1 MEAIRINPAEEFVV
15 EAPVAGKTN
24 KFLKYLIFKKSP
36 KFGWTKEKVKEFI
49 TSKIRKRKPVISET
63 DNEIVACI
71 SDLKAIKKHRVPF
84 HEQMGISAIVGEAEE
99 VLTDEEVMDVSEIS
113 EDVGAGRKPKITRA
127 VTEKVQSLYKQGK
140 TPKEINVV
148 LETNFGI
155 KLHPSTINKIVRG
168 TYIRQSIDEEVTMTE
183 NPLITEILENPSI
196 IEQALE
202 NKAVP
207 LTMTNWFQTR
217 LKELAARELTAK
229 QIADEMNKELLQYIP
244 DEFWKRMSKVIVG
257 KKGSLGKA
265 RVGKVITPAMV
276 RRVAHKVV
284 PEPWKMIDIER
295 WKRFAGAKG
304 KGILAELGR
313 IAQTGDKKA
322 LYEALRSRIMEIK
335 KTTLTPRG
343 KVKEEFK
350 PFRKAETRSLLATWS
365 PGSTGAARES
375 RRAQRLAALAKA
387 RAAKA
392 AKVAAKGG
400 PKKPRKKKGT
410 AVSAEDVLDMIGEL
424 VSVEDIASTLNPL
437 ELESLTDEM
446 MEVMVNPM
454 FRGKSLKNA
463 FAKLGYQLPGVFAG
477 AWALKLTNIA
487 TDFVTGLIPAG
498 PVKSALQA
506 VIPSGVVWLLAEAIL
521 PEQFAITA
529 NSIQTL
535 ALYNAA
541 NRILKFGNF
550 ELVPSLVKPA
560 TTPVKE
566 EVSEEEEESE
576 VEEVEISDELYEAWR
591 SGELTD
597 EEVAQMIY
605 TGKYS
610 PSGVEPTEESTE
622 QEETEQVIR
631 AEEMEQEPEE
641 FSVVSEEEEY

>member
-71 SDLKAIKKHRVPF
+71 SDLKAVKKHRVPF
-84 HEQMGISAIVGEAEE
+84 HEEMGISAIVGEAEE

-313 IAQTGDKKA
+313 IAQTGDKRA
-322 LYEALRSRIMEIK
+322 LYEALKTRIAKIK
-335 KTTLTPRG
+335 PL
-343 KVKEEFK
+343 
-350 PFRKAETRSLLATWS
+350 RKYKAFQSPEAQQLLATWS

-375 RRAQRLAALAKA
+375 RRAQRLKALAKA
-387 RAAKA
+387 RATKA

-410 AVSAEDVLDMIGEL
+410 AVSAEDVLDVIGSL
-424 VSVEDIASTLNPL
+424 VSVEDVASSLSPL

-529 NSIQTL
+529 NSVQTL

-566 EVSEEEEESE
+566 EVKEKVSEEEEESE

-591 SGELTD
+591 RGELTD

-610 PSGVEPTEESTE
+610 PSGVEPTAESTE